1 MKNHHDKVD
10 TSNFPE
16 DNIYSIPRSLPRL
29 GKMQDEY
36 GGKIIESFYGTGA
49 KAYCV
54 KLLDREYKTAKGVK
68 KYVINKHLT
77 VNDYKG
83 VLESGVNDYKGV
95 LESGG
100 TILKKMY
107 IFRSDFH
114 TIFTELVNKV
124 ALTWK
129 DEKRFILDD
138 RNDRSNTLAW
148 GHYQIDEVLSQRNL
162 DELVAAIEVKEIWTN
177 W

>member
-1 MKNHHDKVD
+1 MKNHHDMFD

-29 GKMQDEY
+29 GKMKDEY

-54 KLLDREYKTAKGVK
+54 KLLDREYKTAKAVK

-83 VLESGVNDYKGV
+83 VLESG
-95 LESGG
+95 G

-107 IFRSDFH
+107 TVRSDFH
-114 TIFTELVNKV
+114 TIFIELVNKV

-138 RNDRSNTLAW
+138 RSNTLAW
-148 GHYQIDEVLSQRNL
+148 GHYQIDEILRQRNL
-162 DELVAAIEVKEIWTN
+162 DELVAAIEAEIV
-177 W
+177 